1 MMAERIR
8 IERGNIATFDV
19 DAIVNAANEALI
31 PGGGVDG
38 AIHHAAG
45 RELFDGCRAI
55 PEVRPH
61 VRCPTGEVRLTP
73 GFGLRARHVV
83 HAVAPIWRNGRSG
96 EPSALR
102 ACYRNAMAV
111 AASERFRSIA
121 FPALGCGAFGTPI
134 AEGTAIA
141 VTEVARALEGETSL
155 VLVVLVAFEADVER
169 GFDRALAAL
178 SGATR

>member
-1 MMAERIR
+1 MTAAERVR
-8 IERGNIATFDV
+8 VERGDITRVDV

-38 AIHHAAG
+38 AVHRAAG
-45 RELFDGCRAI
+45 RELFQACRAI
-55 PEVRPH
+55 PEVRPR

-73 GFGLRARHVV
+73 GFGLLARHVI
-83 HAVAPIWRNGRSG
+83 HAVAPVWRNGRSG

-111 AASERFRSIA
+111 AAKEGFRSVA

-134 AEGTAIA
+134 DEGTAIA
-141 VTEVARALEGETSL
+141 VTEVVRALERKTS
-155 VLVVLVAFEADVER
+155 VAFVVLVAFEADVER
-169 GFDRALAAL
+169 GFLKALDAAR
-178 SGATR
+178 SG